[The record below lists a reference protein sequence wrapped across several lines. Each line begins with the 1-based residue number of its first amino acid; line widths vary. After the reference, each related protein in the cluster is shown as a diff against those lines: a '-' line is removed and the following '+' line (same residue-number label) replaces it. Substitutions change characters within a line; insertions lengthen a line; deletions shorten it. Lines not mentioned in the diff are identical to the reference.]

1 MKDIFFTLSILGS
14 LCGIFGILFMIIFS
28 LINHDS
34 NLLIFSFLCLLLIF
48 INLIYLLNLDKNKTN
63 DKTF

>member
-14 LCGIFGILFMIIFS
+14 LCGIVGVLFMIIFS
-28 LINHDS
+28 IVKHDT

-48 INLIYLLNLDKNKTN
+48 INLVYLLSLDKNKTN
-63 DKTF
+63 DKTV

>member
-28 LINHDS
+28 MINHNT

-63 DKTF
+63 DKTV

>member
-1 MKDIFFTLSILGS
+1 MKDIFFILSILGS
-14 LCGIFGILFMIIFS
+14 LCGIFGVLFMIIFS

-63 DKTF
+63 DKTV

>member
-28 LINHDS
+28 MINHNI

-63 DKTF
+63 DKTV

>member
-63 DKTF
+63 DKTV

>member
-14 LCGIFGILFMIIFS
+14 LCGIFGVLFMIIFS

-63 DKTF
+63 DKTV